1 MSKKRKKLTEPPTS
15 KTILDVVGVGESDRG
30 CVLAAHGHLDGT
42 LEEILRAK
50 FRHRSGETND
60 LVDWLLVG
68 RQPPLQSFYVKL
80 VMVRVLYLID
90 GETFNAFV
98 KLNDLRNHFAHYP
111 GAVTLSI
118 DRVQAIYDSMRADI
132 KKYSEFYQ
140 KMGFWRPS
148 MNRRSPA
155 RKLFARV
162 FLALSQVLSDVLTY
176 AEEQNVEGVEIPNPM
191 DAPRLGALSYSVR
204 K

>member
-1 MSKKRKKLTEPPTS
+1 
-15 KTILDVVGVGESDRG
+15 
-30 CVLAAHGHLDGT
+30 
-42 LEEILRAK
+42 
-50 FRHRSGETND
+50 
-60 LVDWLLVG
+60 
-68 RQPPLQSFYVKL
+68 
-80 VMVRVLYLID
+80 MVRVLYLID

-155 RKLFARV
+155 RKLFARY
-162 FLALSQVLSDVLTY
+162 FWRSPKSSATCSLTLKSKTSR
-176 AEEQNVEGVEIPNPM
+176 A
-191 DAPRLGALSYSVR
+191 
-204 K
+204 